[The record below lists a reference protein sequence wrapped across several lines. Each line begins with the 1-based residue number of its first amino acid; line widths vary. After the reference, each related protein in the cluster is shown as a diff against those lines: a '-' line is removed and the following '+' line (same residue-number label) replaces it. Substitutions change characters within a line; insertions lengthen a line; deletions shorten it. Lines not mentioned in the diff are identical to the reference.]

1 MWKLTILRSD
11 SWISNK
17 KTKVYPEEYEEALL
31 EDVMYYLSHKDNI
44 VSIKLTNCKYILE
57 DGENA

>member
-11 SWISNK
+11 SWLSNRTV
-17 KTKVYPEEYEEALL
+17 KTYPEEYEGALL
-31 EDVMYYLSHKDNI
+31 EDVMYYISHNKNI

-57 DGENA
+57 DEENA